1 MVTFGQMRM
10 AQVPTGASSRL
21 IGLAVSCTLLAS
33 CSRPGPVGFVGT
45 LSGPASEL
53 GASGR
58 DGVQMALEDA
68 SVSML
73 VCDDKA
79 QPDVAGAC
87 MAHFDS
93 MGVRV
98 VVGPM
103 TSGVAARIA
112 EEALR
117 RGMIVVSPTVSH
129 PALGGKDDR
138 FLKLM
143 PDNLRQ
149 AELLA
154 RHELANP
161 PRRAAVLFETRNAAF
176 SETLARRFEQMMR
189 DSGVEILF
197 LEGYTSG
204 PDLDF
209 SPWIAR
215 VPDSTTFL
223 VVGSSMDL
231 GVFQKSRA
239 AAGRSLRVLGA
250 QWAMGADL
258 LRVGGASAEGMIL
271 VGMPEQV
278 ASTTEL
284 RHLRERYRDRFAK
297 PPSFG
302 AVFAWEAA
310 QIALRLRAEGG
321 TDATKREVL
330 RDTLYAPL
338 GWPLKLDS
346 LGDSQR
352 WPLLCRVRGGRFEVV
367 E

>member
-1 MVTFGQMRM
+1 MVRFGQMRM

-21 IGLAVSCTLLAS
+21 CGLVVSCVLLSS
-33 CSRPGPVGFVGT
+33 CSRPVPIGFVGT

-58 DGVQMALEDA
+58 DGVQMALEDH
-68 SVSML
+68 SVPLL

-93 MGVRV
+93 MGVHV

-103 TSGVAARIA
+103 TSGVAARVA
-112 EEALR
+112 EEAQR
-117 RGMIVVSPTVSH
+117 RDMIVVSPTVSH

-149 AELLA
+149 AEILA
-154 RHELANP
+154 RSELATR
-161 PRRAAVLFETRNAAF
+161 PRRAAVLFETRNAAY

-189 DSGVEILF
+189 DSGVEIVF

-209 SPWIAR
+209 GPWIAK
-215 VPDSTTFL
+215 VPDSTSFL

-231 GVFQKSRA
+231 GVFQKNRV
-239 AAGRSLRVLGA
+239 AAGRSLRVVGT

-258 LRVGGASAEGMIL
+258 LRVGGESAEGMIL

-278 ASTTEL
+278 GSTTQL
-284 RHLRERYRDRFAK
+284 RHLRERYRARFAK

-310 QIALRLRAEGG
+310 QLALLMRVEADMDAAKRA
-321 TDATKREVL
+321 VL
-330 RDTLYAPL
+330 RDTRYAPL
-338 GWPLKLDS
+338 GWSLGLDS